1 MAAQSHARPPLQH
14 TTARHQHPLFSEI
27 IQPLNPQN
35 TQKTSIL
42 ARKIA
47 QSLHSFTKSRTFAP
61 QLRTRGARLKMLKQ
75 TLGYGVMVTQQ
86 ILVLFFL
93 VRVRVSQQKRD
104 FILESLFFVY
114 SPYTHRFFLMQTFC
128 QCERAMRT

>member
-1 MAAQSHARPPLQH
+1 MAAQSRARPPLQH

-93 VRVRVSQQKRD
+93 VRVRVSQQKKRLHSGVSFFCLFTIYPSLLSD
-104 FILESLFFVY
+104 ADIL
-114 SPYTHRFFLMQTFC
+114 P
-128 QCERAMRT
+128 A